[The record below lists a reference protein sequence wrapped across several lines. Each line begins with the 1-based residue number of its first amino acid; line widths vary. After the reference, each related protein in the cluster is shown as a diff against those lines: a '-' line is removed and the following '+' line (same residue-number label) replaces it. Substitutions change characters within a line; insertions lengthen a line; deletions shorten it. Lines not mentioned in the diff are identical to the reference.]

1 MNGGHDLGGM
11 HGFGPVTPEPNEP
24 VFHHE
29 WERRAF
35 ALTLA
40 CGFLGRWNLDMSRH
54 ARERMPPPRY
64 LGASYYEIWLEG
76 LLTLLVEQGLL
87 TESELETG
95 RSADPCSPDLR
106 VSGPDAVP
114 KILERGGSARAA
126 DSPFRFRAG
135 DRVRVRNRHPQ
146 GHTRAPRYVR
156 GCTGTIERR
165 QGTFVF
171 PDAHAH
177 GKGPQPQP
185 LYSVRFSAAE
195 LWGKEGD
202 PRSSVYVDLWEHY
215 LEPVSAPQSEN
226 LADSRSDR
234 A

>member
-1 MNGGHDLGGM
+1 MESVNGGHDLGGM
-11 HGFGPVTPEPNEP
+11 HGFGPVAPEPDEP

-76 LLTLLVEQGLL
+76 LLTLLVEQGLF
-87 TESELETG
+87 TEREVETG
-95 RSADPCSPDLR
+95 RVATGPSCPDLR
-106 VSGPDAVP
+106 VPGPEAVP
-114 KILERGGSARAA
+114 AILERSGSARADDA
-126 DSPFRFRAG
+126 PARFRAG
-135 DRVRVRNRHPQ
+135 DRVRVRNRHPR

-156 GCTGTIERR
+156 GCVGTIERV

-177 GKGPQPQP
+177 GEGPQPQP
-185 LYSVRFSAAE
+185 LYSVHFSSAA
-195 LWGKEGD
+195 LWGKDGEPG
-202 PRSSVYVDLWEHY
+202 SSVYVDLWEEY
-215 LEPVSAPQSEN
+215 LGPATEQ
-226 LADSRSDR
+226 
-234 A
+234 